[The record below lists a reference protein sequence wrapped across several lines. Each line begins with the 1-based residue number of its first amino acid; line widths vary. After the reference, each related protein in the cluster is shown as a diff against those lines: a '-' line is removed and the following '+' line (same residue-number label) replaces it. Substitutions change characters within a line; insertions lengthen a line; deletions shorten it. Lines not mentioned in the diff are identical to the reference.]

1 MTVEI
6 QELAAGILDDLRK
19 ELPQFEQLAQ
29 KSKDDAALA
38 ARTIAAVS
46 LRSMAGKNRPEDSAM
61 VASAQ
66 AILANIQ
73 VEGAIKF
80 QAAFERSVV
89 RVLERGVGILRKLI
103 GL

>member
-1 MTVEI
+1 MTIEI
-6 QELAAGILDDLRK
+6 QELATAIIDDLRK
-19 ELPQFEQLAQ
+19 ELPQFEELAQ

-38 ARTIAAVS
+38 ARTLAAVS

-61 VASAQ
+61 VASAK
-66 AILANIQ
+66 AILSNIK

-80 QAAFERSVV
+80 QAAFERSVM
-89 RVLERGVGILRKLI
+89 RVLETGVGILRKLI